1 MKKRKVIIDCDP
13 GIDDAL
19 AIMLALSSPEIDV
32 IGITTV
38 AGNVPVDLGSQN
50 ALKILKQM
58 DRLDIPVYQGAEQP
72 LKREYHSGQTIHG
85 SDGLGDAN
93 LEEVHEVA
101 VHPDAVTFLNQ
112 SLRENDDL
120 TIVAIGPFTNI
131 ALAMEKELALW
142 EKATIIS
149 MGGAYQVSGN
159 MSPVAEFNYWCDPD
173 AARYVYRNTPNPITM
188 VGLDVTRKVVLTPN
202 IVEFVKQAK
211 GDHAAFLER
220 ITAFYF
226 DFHWEHEHIIGSII
240 NDPLAIGYLICPE
253 LFCTVEGDTDIAT
266 EGICAGQS
274 VINASDFP
282 AHPINSHIAV
292 DIDTY
297 SFFVLLLTRV
307 FNLDEDLVQNIL
319 SQII

>member
-72 LKREYHSGQTIHG
+72 LNREYHSGQTIHG

-211 GDHAAFLER
+211 GDHAAFLGR

-240 NDPLAIGYLICPE
+240 NDPLTIGYLICPE